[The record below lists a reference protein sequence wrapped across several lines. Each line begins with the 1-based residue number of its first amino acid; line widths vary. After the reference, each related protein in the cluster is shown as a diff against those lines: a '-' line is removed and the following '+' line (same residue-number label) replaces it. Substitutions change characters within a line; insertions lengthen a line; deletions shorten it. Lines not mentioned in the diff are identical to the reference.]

1 MKKAQKSLSRKK
13 KAKAKL
19 AKKHLKIRNKKD

>member
-1 MKKAQKSLSRKK
+1 LGKDYETLKADMLKKRE

-19 AKKHLKIRNKKD
+19 AKKK